1 MSINE
6 SKEFEAI
13 NQKTNERKFVEE
25 SECQCKEAFH
35 NVKRAKAKKKALLCI
50 CLTALCLVAVVFGVA
65 LLEDIGWIN
74 HIFSI
79 VLSCSA
85 GAAAMFKVGY
95 YWNDFEK

>member
-6 SKEFEAI
+6 SQEFEAI
-13 NQKTNERKFVEE
+13 NQMTHERKFVEE
-25 SECQCKEAFH
+25 TECQCKEAFH
-35 NVKRAKAKKKALLCI
+35 SVKRAKAKKKALLNI
-50 CLTALCLVAVVFGVA
+50 CLTAVCLVAVVFGISA
-65 LLEDIGWIN
+65 LENIGWIN
-74 HIFSI
+74 QIFSI